1 MLYSI
6 GTARSTSIVNVY
18 TPEPLPFRMG
28 IGFHEL
34 NEPATKALSQL
45 ISSLSISTAKV
56 TFCGFDFRKV
66 PAVEAAAD
74 LLTAATE
81 AAAAT
86 AHMLQRSVANDTM
99 CMLVRSRRPQLQHA
113 RGPRVFDRQARCQL
127 HAGRCRAGAALHT
140 CFQCFQKNHM

>member
-18 TPEPLPFRMG
+18 TLEPLPFRMG
-28 IGFHEL
+28 TGFHEL
-34 NEPATKALSQL
+34 NEPATKALSQS
-45 ISSLSISTAKV
+45 ISALISTAKV

-66 PAVEAAAD
+66 PVVEAAAD

-86 AHMLQRSVANDTM
+86 AHML
-99 CMLVRSRRPQLQHA
+99 
-113 RGPRVFDRQARCQL
+113 
-127 HAGRCRAGAALHT
+127 
-140 CFQCFQKNHM
+140 